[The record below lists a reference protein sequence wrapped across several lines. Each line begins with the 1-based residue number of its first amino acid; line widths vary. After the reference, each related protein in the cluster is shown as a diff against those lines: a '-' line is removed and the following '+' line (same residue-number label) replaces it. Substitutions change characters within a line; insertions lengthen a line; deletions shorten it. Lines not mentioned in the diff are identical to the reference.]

1 VRGAGHGGLG
11 LGFRRGWPDRGG
23 QRKLLGEEEERIL
36 SKGDDGESP
45 RGEEAESKMGERMA
59 VRAGRGEVGRGGG
72 ERNRRSL

>member
-1 VRGAGHGGLG
+1 MRGAGHGGLG

-45 RGEEAESKMGERMA
+45 KGEEAGSKMGEP
-59 VRAGRGEVGRGGG
+59 RADGGAG
-72 ERNRRSL
+72 WLWRSWTRRW